1 MTGVERLRAQVEGG
15 TSTNMVVPRALM
27 REILHEIEE
36 EVAVRPPEEPG
47 RTGAHFAARCC
58 DRCRW
63 WYPMEDY
70 DEVRRKGSG
79 FCNRFPP
86 LLVMCPAVDP
96 EMPSPF
102 QPEVGCAFCCGEF
115 EAAR

>member
-1 MTGVERLRAQVEGG
+1 MTGVDRLRAQVEGG

-27 REILHEIEE
+27 RDILYEIEG
-36 EVAVRPPEEPG
+36 EVAVRPTEEPG
-47 RTGAHFAARCC
+47 ETEERAKECC

-63 WYPMEDY
+63 WDPMEDY
-70 DEVRRKGSG
+70 DEVRRRGAG

-86 LLVMCPAVDP
+86 LMVMCPAGDP
-96 EMPSPF
+96 EMPSTF